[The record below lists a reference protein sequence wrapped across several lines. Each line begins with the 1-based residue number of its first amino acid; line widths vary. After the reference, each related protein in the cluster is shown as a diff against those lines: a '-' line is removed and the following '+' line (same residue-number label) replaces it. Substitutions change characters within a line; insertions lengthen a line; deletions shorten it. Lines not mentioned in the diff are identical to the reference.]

1 MTEKEV
7 KIQQK
12 RNEKFNKLKRELTP
26 YKDMIKSIDNL
37 SESSER
43 IIIGISKKEGRGE
56 LKTSRVLKG
65 VFTEEIG
72 EQLRSELLECYEIR

>member
-1 MTEKEV
+1 MSSISELWKNDSYRKRLIDAWNYAYKEEGG
-7 KIQQK
+7 
-12 RNEKFNKLKRELTP
+12 N
-26 YKDMIKSIDNL
+26 IKETINYF
-37 SESSER
+37 
-43 IIIGISKKEGRGE
+43 IGISKKEGRGE